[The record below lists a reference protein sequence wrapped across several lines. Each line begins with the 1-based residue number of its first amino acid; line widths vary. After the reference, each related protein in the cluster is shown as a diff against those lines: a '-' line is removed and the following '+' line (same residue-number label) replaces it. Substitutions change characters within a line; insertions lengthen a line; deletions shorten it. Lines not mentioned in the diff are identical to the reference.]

1 MSTTAPPSSSSGPS
15 TPDPSGTRSPD
26 VELPALGPLGM
37 ARWAWTQLTKMNT
50 ALFLLLLLA
59 VAAVPGSI
67 FPQRIQDPAAV
78 QDYLDNNPVLGEW
91 LDRVQLFDVF
101 SSAWF
106 SAIYI
111 LLFVSLVGCVL
122 PRAAKHWRAW
132 RAEPPRTPRRLE
144 RLPEHRSLALG
155 GRDGAEPPAPD
166 DVVADAA
173 RLLRR
178 RGYRVAVR
186 DTGSA
191 APSVAAER
199 GMWKEVGNVVFHL
212 ALLGVLVS
220 VAVGSLFGYKGQRVV
235 VEGESFVNTLIGY
248 DSFTPGTNYDADWLE
263 PFSVRLD
270 SFEAVFNRDTTD
282 PRNYGA
288 PLDFTAEVTVQDE
301 PGAEPRQEVLKV
313 NQPLNVDG
321 VKSYLVGNGYAPVIR
336 VTDGNG
342 DVAFEGP
349 VVTVPSDGVYTS
361 SLVLKVPDASPDQL
375 GFVGL
380 LLPTAVGG
388 DGEMPRSVDP
398 GLANPRLIL
407 SAYHGDLGLD
417 SGEPQN
423 VYVLDVEPLTELN
436 AMTSENGAITLD
448 AANPVHELPDGKGT
462 VEFLDVKRYVG
473 LDIHYDPGKTG
484 AFVSFVAAF
493 AGLLMSLFIAR
504 RRVWVRAAEG
514 VDGDGRACTVLE
526 YGLLARGEDPRLSA
540 EAERLDRLWTEQWQ
554 DAGVRDTDGTAT
566 ATAVSTT
573 STTTST
579 GTSTATST
587 GSAATTTTAT
597 TTAAGRPVRAGR
609 RPEAGPDARSGHE

>member
-1 MSTTAPPSSSSGPS
+1 MSTSAPPSSGPAAASEPSGNR
-15 TPDPSGTRSPD
+15 TPDA
-26 VELPALGPLGM
+26 ELPALGPLGM

-78 QDYLDNNPVLGEW
+78 QDYLDTNPVLGEW
-91 LDRVQLFDVF
+91 LDRLQFFDVF

-144 RLPEHRSLALG
+144 RLPEHRSLLLG
-155 GRDGAEPPAPD
+155 GGDGAPAPAPD

-173 RLLRR
+173 RLLRK

-186 DTGSA
+186 DAGTA

-270 SFEAVFNRDTTD
+270 RFEAEFNRDTTD

-301 PGAEPRQEVLKV
+301 PGAEPREEVLKV
-313 NQPLNVDG
+313 NQPLNVGG
-321 VKSYLVGNGYAPVIR
+321 VKSYLVGNGYAPVVR

-361 SLVLKVPDASPDQL
+361 SLVLKVPDARPDQL

-388 DGEMPRSVDP
+388 QGEMPRSVDP

-417 SGEPQN
+417 TGAPQN
-423 VYVLDVEPLTELN
+423 VYVLDVEQLTELN
-436 AMTSENGAITLD
+436 AMTNENGAISLD
-448 AANPVHELPDGKGT
+448 ATDPVYELPEGRGT

-484 AFVSFVAAF
+484 AFVSFVLAF
-493 AGLLMSLFIAR
+493 TGLLMSLFISR

-514 VDGDGRACTVLE
+514 TDEDGRPGTVLE

-540 EAERLDRLWTEQWQ
+540 EAERLVELWTGQWES
-554 DAGVRDTDGTAT
+554 AGVRETTSGTTGTIGGAAT
-566 ATAVSTT
+566 AAA
-573 STTTST
+573 
-579 GTSTATST
+579 GTSP
-587 GSAATTTTAT
+587 AAN
-597 TTAAGRPVRAGR
+597 RPGN
-609 RPEAGPDARSGHE
+609 E

>member
-1 MSTTAPPSSSSGPS
+1 MSTSAPPSSGPPPEGS
-15 TPDPSGTRSPD
+15 PDASRTGGPD
-26 VELPALGPLGM
+26 VELPALGPLGLL
-37 ARWAWTQLTKMNT
+37 RWAWTQLTKMNT

-67 FPQRIQDPAAV
+67 FPQRIQDPAKV
-78 QDYLDNNPVLGEW
+78 SDYMENNPVLGEW
-91 LDRVQLFDVF
+91 LDRLQFFDVF

-106 SAIYI
+106 SAIYL
-111 LLFVSLVGCVL
+111 LLFVSLVGCVI

-144 RLPEHRSLALG
+144 RLPEHRAFALG
-155 GRDGAEPPAPD
+155 GRDGAAAPAPA

-173 RLLRR
+173 RLLRK

-186 DTGSA
+186 DAGTA

-270 SFEAVFNRDTTD
+270 RFEAEFNRDTTNPD
-282 PRNYGA
+282 NYGA

-313 NQPLNVDG
+313 NQPLNVGG
-321 VKSYLVGNGYAPVIR
+321 VKTYLVGNGYAPVIR

-349 VVTVPSDGVYTS
+349 VVTVPTDGVYTS
-361 SLVLKVPDASPDQL
+361 SLVLKVPDARPDQL

-388 DGEMPRSVDP
+388 EGEMPRSVDP

-407 SAYHGDLGLD
+407 SSYYGDLGLD
-417 SGEPQN
+417 TGEPQN
-423 VYVLDVEPLTELN
+423 VFVLDVEPLTELN
-436 AMTSENGAITLD
+436 AMMNANGAVTLD
-448 AANPVHELPDGKGT
+448 AADRVYELPEGKGT

-484 AFVSFVAAF
+484 AFVSFLAAF
-493 AGLLMSLFIAR
+493 TGLLMSMFISR
-504 RRVWVRAAEG
+504 RRVWVRAVEG
-514 VDGDGRACTVLE
+514 ADDDGRPATVLE
-526 YGLLARGEDPRLSA
+526 YGLLARGEDPRLRP
-540 EAERLDRLWTEQWQ
+540 EAERLAELWTGQWEA
-554 DAGVRDTDGTAT
+554 AGVRE
-566 ATAVSTT
+566 
-573 STTTST
+573 
-579 GTSTATST
+579 
-587 GSAATTTTAT
+587 TTAT
-597 TTAAGRPVRAGR
+597 TGAGAAATAAAGTTRAGI
-609 RPEAGPDARSGHE
+609 RPGNE

>member
-1 MSTTAPPSSSSGPS
+1 MSTSAPPSPGPAAAPEPSGNR
-15 TPDPSGTRSPD
+15 TPDA
-26 VELPALGPLGM
+26 ELPALGPLGM

-78 QDYLDNNPVLGEW
+78 QDYLDTNPVLGEW
-91 LDRVQLFDVF
+91 LDRLQFFDVF

-144 RLPEHRSLALG
+144 RLPEHRSLLLG
-155 GRDGAEPPAPD
+155 GRDGAPAPAPD

-173 RLLRR
+173 RLLRK

-186 DTGSA
+186 DAGTA

-199 GMWKEVGNVVFHL
+199 GMWKEVGNIVFHL

-270 SFEAVFNRDTTD
+270 RFEAEFNRDTTD

-301 PGAEPRQEVLKV
+301 PGAEPREEVLKV
-313 NQPLNVDG
+313 NRPLNVGG
-321 VKSYLVGNGYAPVIR
+321 VKSYLVGNGYAPVVR

-361 SLVLKVPDASPDQL
+361 SLVLKVPDARPDQL

-388 DGEMPRSVDP
+388 QGEMPRSVDP

-417 SGEPQN
+417 TGAPQN
-423 VYVLDVEPLTELN
+423 VYVLDVEQLTELN
-436 AMTSENGAITLD
+436 AMTNENGAITLD
-448 AANPVHELPDGKGT
+448 ATNPVYELPEGRGT

-484 AFVSFVAAF
+484 AFVSFVLAF
-493 AGLLMSLFIAR
+493 TGLLMSLFISR

-514 VDGDGRACTVLE
+514 TDEDGRPGTVLE

-540 EAERLDRLWTEQWQ
+540 EAERLGELWTGQWES
-554 DAGVRDTDGTAT
+554 DGVRETTSGTIGGAAT
-566 ATAVSTT
+566 AAA
-573 STTTST
+573 
-579 GTSTATST
+579 GTSP
-587 GSAATTTTAT
+587 AAN
-597 TTAAGRPVRAGR
+597 RPGN
-609 RPEAGPDARSGHE
+609 E

>member
-1 MSTTAPPSSSSGPS
+1 MSTPAPPSSGAASTDPPRGRSS
-15 TPDPSGTRSPD
+15 DA
-26 VELPALGPLGM
+26 ELPALGPRGM

-91 LDRVQLFDVF
+91 LDRLQFFDVF

-106 SAIYI
+106 SAVYI

-144 RLPEHRSLALG
+144 RLPEHRALTLG
-155 GRDGAEPPAPD
+155 GRDGAEAPAPD

-186 DTGSA
+186 DTGSG

-199 GMWKEVGNVVFHL
+199 GMWKEVGNIVFHL

-270 SFEAVFNRDTTD
+270 RFEAEFNRDTAN

-313 NQPLNVDG
+313 NRPLNVNG

-361 SLVLKVPDASPDQL
+361 SLVLKVPDARPDQL

-388 DGEMPRSVDP
+388 EGEMPRSVDP

-417 SGEPQN
+417 TGAPQN
-423 VYVLDVEPLTELN
+423 VYVLDVEQLTELN
-436 AMTSENGAITLD
+436 AMTNENGAITLD

-473 LDIHYDPGKTG
+473 LDVHYDPGKTG
-484 AFVSFVAAF
+484 ALVSFVLAF
-493 AGLLMSLFIAR
+493 TGLLMSLFISR
-504 RRVWVRAAEG
+504 RRVWVRAARGTDE
-514 VDGDGRACTVLE
+514 DGRACTVLE
-526 YGLLARGEDPRLSA
+526 YGLLARGEDPRLAA
-540 EAERLDRLWTEQWQ
+540 EAERLSELWTGQWES
-554 DAGVRDTDGTAT
+554 AGVRDRE
-566 ATAVSTT
+566 
-573 STTTST
+573 
-579 GTSTATST
+579 
-587 GSAATTTTAT
+587 SAGPAPA
-597 TTAAGRPVRAGR
+597 RAGSE
-609 RPEAGPDARSGHE
+609 PASGNE

>member
-1 MSTTAPPSSSSGPS
+1 MSTTATDPGGSSAAGP
-15 TPDPSGTRSPD
+15 GKND

-78 QDYLDNNPVLGEW
+78 QDYIDNNPVLGEW
-91 LDRVQLFDVF
+91 LDRVQMFDVF

-155 GRDGAEPPAPD
+155 GRDGAGAPSPD

-173 RLLRR
+173 RLLRK

-186 DTGSA
+186 DAGTA

-220 VAVGSLFGYKGQRVV
+220 VAVGSLFGYKGQKIL
-235 VEGESFVNTLIGY
+235 VEGESFANTLISY
-248 DSFTPGTNYDADWLE
+248 DSFTPGTNYNPDWLE

-270 SFEAVFNRDTTD
+270 RFEAEFNRDTTN
-282 PRNYGA
+282 PRSYGA
-288 PLDFTAEVTVQDE
+288 PLDFTAEITVQE
-301 PGAEPRQEVLKV
+301 PGTDPQPETLKV
-313 NQPLNVDG
+313 NAPVNVNG
-321 VKSYLVGNGYAPVIR
+321 VKSFLIGNGYAPVLR

-349 VVTVPSDGVYTS
+349 VVTIPSDGVYTS
-361 SLVLKVPDASPDQL
+361 SLVLKVPDARPDQL
-375 GFVGL
+375 GFTGL
-380 LLPTAVGG
+380 LLPTAVTGP
-388 DGEMPRSVDP
+388 DGMPRSVDP
-398 GLANPRLIL
+398 GLANPQLIL
-407 SAYHGDLGLD
+407 SSYSGDLGLD
-417 SGEPQN
+417 SGVPQN
-423 VYVLDVEPLTELN
+423 VYVLDVEELTELN
-436 AMTSENGAITLD
+436 GMFSPSGPIALD
-448 AANPVHELPDGKGT
+448 AANPVHELPEGMGT
-462 VEFLDVKRYVG
+462 IEFLDVKRYVG
-473 LDIHYDPGKTG
+473 LDIVYDPGRFG
-484 AFVSFVAAF
+484 AFISFVLAF
-493 AGLLMSLFIAR
+493 TGLLMSMFISR

-514 VDGDGRACTVLE
+514 VDADGRPCTVLE
-526 YGLLARGEDPRLSA
+526 YGLLARGEDPRIA
-540 EAERLDRLWTEQWQ
+540 TEAERLSELFSEQWGTA
-554 DAGVRDTDGTAT
+554 DPPRDTA
-566 ATAVSTT
+566 AHRSTNWAW
-573 STTTST
+573 S
-579 GTSTATST
+579 
-587 GSAATTTTAT
+587 
-597 TTAAGRPVRAGR
+597 
-609 RPEAGPDARSGHE
+609 GPNHN

>member
-1 MSTTAPPSSSSGPS
+1 MSTPAPPSSGSSTASPGH
-15 TPDPSGTRSPD
+15 SGRGD
-26 VELPALGPLGM
+26 AELPALGPLGM

-78 QDYLDNNPVLGEW
+78 QDYIDSRPVLGEW
-91 LDRVQLFDVF
+91 LDRLQFFDVF

-106 SAIYI
+106 SAVYI

-144 RLPEHRSLALG
+144 RLPEHGRLALG
-155 GRDGAEPPAPD
+155 AAGGDAPAPD
-166 DVVADAA
+166 EVVADAA

-186 DTGSA
+186 DAGSG

-270 SFEAVFNRDTTD
+270 SFDAEFNRDTAV
-282 PRNYGA
+282 PENYGA
-288 PLDFTAEVTVQDE
+288 PLDFTAEVTVRDE
-301 PGAEPRQEVLKV
+301 PGAEPREEVLKV
-313 NQPLNVDG
+313 NKPLDVDG
-321 VKSYLVGNGYAPVIR
+321 TKAYLVGNGYAPVVR
-336 VTDGNG
+336 VTDGDG
-342 DVAFEGP
+342 EVAYEGP
-349 VVTVPSDGVYTS
+349 VVTIPSDGVYTS
-361 SLVLKVPDASPDQL
+361 SMVLKVPDARPDQL

-388 DGEMPRSVDP
+388 EGEMPRSVDP

-417 SGEPQN
+417 TGEPQN
-423 VYVLDVEPLTELN
+423 VFVLDVEGLTELN
-436 AMTSENGAITLD
+436 AMNNPNGAIVLD
-448 AANPVHELPDGKGT
+448 AANPRHELPDGKGT

-473 LDIHYDPGKTG
+473 LDVHYDPGKTA

-493 AGLLMSLFIAR
+493 AGLLMSMFIAR
-504 RRVWVRAAEG
+504 RRVWVRATAG
-514 VDGDGRACTVLE
+514 ADDDGRAATVLE
-526 YGLLARGEDPRLSA
+526 YGLLARGEDPRLRA
-540 EAERLDRLWTEQWQ
+540 EAERLQELWTGHW
-554 DAGVRDTDGTAT
+554 AGEDPRSAGAPQR
-566 ATAVSTT
+566 TT
-573 STTTST
+573 
-579 GTSTATST
+579 
-587 GSAATTTTAT
+587 
-597 TTAAGRPVRAGR
+597 RAGD
-609 RPEAGPDARSGHE
+609 RPGNE

>member
-1 MSTTAPPSSSSGPS
+1 MSTSAPPSSGPS
-15 TPDPSGTRSPD
+15 PEASPDASRTGGPD
-26 VELPALGPLGM
+26 VELPALGPLGLL
-37 ARWAWTQLTKMNT
+37 RWAWTQLTKMNT

-67 FPQRIQDPAAV
+67 FPQRIQDPAKV
-78 QDYLDNNPVLGEW
+78 SDYMENNPVLGEW
-91 LDRVQLFDVF
+91 LDRLQFFDVF

-106 SAIYI
+106 SAIYL
-111 LLFVSLVGCVL
+111 LLFVSLVGCVI

-144 RLPEHRSLALG
+144 RLPEHRAFALG
-155 GRDGAEPPAPD
+155 GRDGAAAPAPA

-173 RLLRR
+173 RLLRK

-186 DTGSA
+186 DAGTA

-270 SFEAVFNRDTTD
+270 RFEAEFNRDTTNPD
-282 PRNYGA
+282 NYGA

-313 NQPLNVDG
+313 NQPLNVGG
-321 VKSYLVGNGYAPVIR
+321 VKTYLVGNGYAPVIR

-349 VVTVPSDGVYTS
+349 VVTVPTDGVYTS
-361 SLVLKVPDASPDQL
+361 SLVLKVPDARPDQL

-388 DGEMPRSVDP
+388 EGEMPRSVDP

-407 SAYHGDLGLD
+407 SSYYGDLGLD
-417 SGEPQN
+417 TGEPQN
-423 VYVLDVEPLTELN
+423 VFVLDVEPLTELN
-436 AMTSENGAITLD
+436 AMMNANGAVTLD
-448 AANPVHELPDGKGT
+448 AADRVYELPEGKGT

-484 AFVSFVAAF
+484 AFVSFLAAF
-493 AGLLMSLFIAR
+493 TGLLMSMFISR
-504 RRVWVRAAEG
+504 RRVWVRAVEG
-514 VDGDGRACTVLE
+514 ADDDGRPATVLE
-526 YGLLARGEDPRLSA
+526 YGLLARGEDPRLRP
-540 EAERLDRLWTEQWQ
+540 EAERLAELWTGQWEA
-554 DAGVRDTDGTAT
+554 AGVRE
-566 ATAVSTT
+566 
-573 STTTST
+573 
-579 GTSTATST
+579 
-587 GSAATTTTAT
+587 TTAT
-597 TTAAGRPVRAGR
+597 TGAGAAATAAAGTTRAGI
-609 RPEAGPDARSGHE
+609 RPGNE

>member
-1 MSTTAPPSSSSGPS
+1 MSTPAPPSGPAAAPPPAGNR
-15 TPDPSGTRSPD
+15 TPEA
-26 VELPALGPLGM
+26 ELPALGPLGM

-78 QDYLDNNPVLGEW
+78 QDYLDTNPVLGEW
-91 LDRVQLFDVF
+91 LDRLQFFDVF

-144 RLPEHRSLALG
+144 RLPEHRSLLIG
-155 GRDGAEPPAPD
+155 GRDGAPAPAPA

-186 DTGSA
+186 DTGTA

-199 GMWKEVGNVVFHL
+199 GMWKEVGNIVFHL

-270 SFEAVFNRDTTD
+270 RFEAEFNRDTTN

-288 PLDFTAEVTVQDE
+288 PLDFTAEVTVQDA
-301 PGAEPRQEVLKV
+301 PGAEPREEVLKV
-313 NQPLNVDG
+313 NRPLNVGG

-361 SLVLKVPDASPDQL
+361 SLVLKVPDARPDQL
-375 GFVGL
+375 GLVGL

-417 SGEPQN
+417 TGAPQN
-423 VYVLDVEPLTELN
+423 VYVLDVEQLTELN
-436 AMTSENGAITLD
+436 AMTNENGAITLD
-448 AANPVHELPDGKGT
+448 ATAPVYELPEGKGT

-484 AFVSFVAAF
+484 ALVSFVLAF
-493 AGLLMSLFIAR
+493 TGLLMSLFISR

-514 VDGDGRACTVLE
+514 ADEDGRPGTVLE

-540 EAERLDRLWTEQWQ
+540 EAERLGELWTGQWES
-554 DAGVRDTDGTAT
+554 AGVRETTSGTTGTIGGAAT
-566 ATAVSTT
+566 AAA
-573 STTTST
+573 
-579 GTSTATST
+579 GTSP
-587 GSAATTTTAT
+587 AAN
-597 TTAAGRPVRAGR
+597 RPGN
-609 RPEAGPDARSGHE
+609 E

>member
-1 MSTTAPPSSSSGPS
+1 MSTAAPPSSSGPAS
-15 TPDPSGTRSPD
+15 PDPSGQRTPD

-78 QDYLDNNPVLGEW
+78 QDYIDNNPALGEW

-155 GRDGAEPPAPD
+155 GRDGAGAPAPD

-173 RLLRR
+173 RLLKK

-186 DTGSA
+186 DAGTA

-199 GMWKEVGNVVFHL
+199 GMWKEVGNIVFHL

-248 DSFTPGTNYDADWLE
+248 DSFTPGPNYDADWLD

-270 SFEAVFNRDTTD
+270 SFEAVFNRDTTN
-282 PRNYGA
+282 PRSYGA

-313 NQPLNVDG
+313 NQPLNVNG
-321 VKSYLVGNGYAPVIR
+321 VKSYLVGNGYAPVVR

-349 VVTVPSDGVYTS
+349 VVTIPSDGVYTS
-361 SLVLKVPDASPDQL
+361 SLVLKVPDARPDQL
-375 GFVGL
+375 GLVGL

-388 DGEMPRSVDP
+388 EGEMPRSVDP

-436 AMTSENGAITLD
+436 AMTNENGAITLD

-473 LDIHYDPGKTG
+473 LDVHYDPGKTG

-514 VDGDGRACTVLE
+514 VDADGRPCTVLE
-526 YGLLARGEDPRLSA
+526 YGLLARGEDPRLAA

-554 DAGVRDTDGTAT
+554 DAGVRDNDTTTTTTSGTAT
-566 ATAVSTT
+566 TPTPAPATAAATAAT
-573 STTTST
+573 AGST
-579 GTSTATST
+579 GH
-587 GSAATTTTAT
+587 
-597 TTAAGRPVRAGR
+597 AAGRPDGR
-609 RPEAGPDARSGHE
+609 TDSVPDARPDHE

>member
-1 MSTTAPPSSSSGPS
+1 MSTSAPPSSGPPPEAS
-15 TPDPSGTRSPD
+15 PDASHTGGPD
-26 VELPALGPLGM
+26 VELPALGPLGLL
-37 ARWAWTQLTKMNT
+37 RWAWTQLTKMNT

-67 FPQRIQDPAAV
+67 FPQRIQDPAKV
-78 QDYLDNNPVLGEW
+78 SDYMENNPVLGEW
-91 LDRVQLFDVF
+91 LDRLQFFDVF

-106 SAIYI
+106 SAIYL
-111 LLFVSLVGCVL
+111 LLFVSLVGCVI

-144 RLPEHRSLALG
+144 RLPEHRAFALG
-155 GRDGAEPPAPD
+155 GRDGAAAPAPA

-173 RLLRR
+173 RLLRK

-186 DTGSA
+186 DAGTA

-270 SFEAVFNRDTTD
+270 RFEAEFNRDTTNPD
-282 PRNYGA
+282 NYGA

-313 NQPLNVDG
+313 NQPLNVGG
-321 VKSYLVGNGYAPVIR
+321 VKTYLVGNGYAPVIR

-349 VVTVPSDGVYTS
+349 VVTVPTDGVYTS
-361 SLVLKVPDASPDQL
+361 SLVLKVPDARPDQL

-388 DGEMPRSVDP
+388 EGEMPRSVDP

-407 SAYHGDLGLD
+407 SSYYGDLGLD
-417 SGEPQN
+417 TGEPQN
-423 VYVLDVEPLTELN
+423 VFVLDVEPLTELN
-436 AMTSENGAITLD
+436 AMMNANGAVTLD
-448 AANPVHELPDGKGT
+448 AADRVYELPEGKGT

-484 AFVSFVAAF
+484 AFVSFLAAF
-493 AGLLMSLFIAR
+493 TGLLMSMFISR
-504 RRVWVRAAEG
+504 RRVWVRAVEG
-514 VDGDGRACTVLE
+514 ADDDGRPATVLE
-526 YGLLARGEDPRLSA
+526 YGLLARGEDPRLRP
-540 EAERLDRLWTEQWQ
+540 EAERLAELWTGQWEA
-554 DAGVRDTDGTAT
+554 AGVRE
-566 ATAVSTT
+566 
-573 STTTST
+573 
-579 GTSTATST
+579 
-587 GSAATTTTAT
+587 TTAT
-597 TTAAGRPVRAGR
+597 TGAGAAATAAAGTTRAGI
-609 RPEAGPDARSGHE
+609 RPGNE

>member
-1 MSTTAPPSSSSGPS
+1 MSTSAPPSPGPAAAPEPSGNR
-15 TPDPSGTRSPD
+15 TPDA
-26 VELPALGPLGM
+26 ELPALGPLGM

-78 QDYLDNNPVLGEW
+78 QDYLDTNPVLGEW
-91 LDRVQLFDVF
+91 LDRLQFFDVF

-144 RLPEHRSLALG
+144 RLPEHRSLLLG
-155 GRDGAEPPAPD
+155 GRDGAPAPAPD

-173 RLLRR
+173 RLLRK

-186 DTGSA
+186 DAGTA

-199 GMWKEVGNVVFHL
+199 GMWKEVGNIVFHL

-270 SFEAVFNRDTTD
+270 RFEAEFNRDTTD

-301 PGAEPRQEVLKV
+301 PGAEPREEVLKV
-313 NQPLNVDG
+313 NQPLNVGG
-321 VKSYLVGNGYAPVIR
+321 VKSYLVGNGYAPVVR

-361 SLVLKVPDASPDQL
+361 SLVLKVPDARPDQL

-388 DGEMPRSVDP
+388 QGEMPRSVDP

-417 SGEPQN
+417 TGAPQN
-423 VYVLDVEPLTELN
+423 VYVLDVEQLTELN
-436 AMTSENGAITLD
+436 AMTNENGAITLD
-448 AANPVHELPDGKGT
+448 ATNPVYELPEGRGT

-484 AFVSFVAAF
+484 AFVSFVLAF
-493 AGLLMSLFIAR
+493 TGLLMSLFISR

-514 VDGDGRACTVLE
+514 TDEDGRPGTVLE

-540 EAERLDRLWTEQWQ
+540 EAERLGELWTGQWES
-554 DAGVRDTDGTAT
+554 DGVRETTSGTIGGAAT
-566 ATAVSTT
+566 AAA
-573 STTTST
+573 
-579 GTSTATST
+579 GTSP
-587 GSAATTTTAT
+587 AAN
-597 TTAAGRPVRAGR
+597 RPGN
-609 RPEAGPDARSGHE
+609 E